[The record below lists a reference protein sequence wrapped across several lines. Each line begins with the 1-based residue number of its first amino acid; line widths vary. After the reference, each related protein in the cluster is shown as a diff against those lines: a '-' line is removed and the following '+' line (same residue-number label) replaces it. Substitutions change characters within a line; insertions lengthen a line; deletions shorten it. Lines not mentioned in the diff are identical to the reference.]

1 MQVQNM
7 KLKLNIIDNNKIL
20 AKAHFKY
27 NFFFNVA
34 KKQHIFVETC
44 LYEAAG
50 RLPVMSSLLPH
61 VLWGRSQVSLFFA
74 SVVSPVSYIIMF
86 WYLRLKRYVR
96 WTCLMFEARTNIID
110 TGSTVLTYN
119 VIYLY
124 IGMCIIQFWLL
135 NQSVNCLVNMT
146 SFC

>member
-1 MQVQNM
+1 MN
-7 KLKLNIIDNNKIL
+7 LKLNMKDINKIL
-20 AKAHFKY
+20 ANAI
-27 NFFFNVA
+27 FFLNDV
-34 KKQHIFVETC
+34 KKQHIFAETC
-44 LYEAAG
+44 LYEAVG
-50 RLPVMSSLLPH
+50 SLTVMSSLLPH